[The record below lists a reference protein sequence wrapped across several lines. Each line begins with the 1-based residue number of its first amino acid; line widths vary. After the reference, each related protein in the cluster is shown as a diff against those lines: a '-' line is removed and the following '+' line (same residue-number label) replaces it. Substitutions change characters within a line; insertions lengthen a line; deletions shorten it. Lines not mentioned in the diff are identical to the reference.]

1 MSLGCLENSRMWVCR
16 KGGDSGPRLYIEDQ
30 YEELLIHPEYVVVGE
45 L

>member
-16 KGGDSGPRLYIEDQ
+16 MGGDSGPRLYIEDQ